1 MAMELSAILLVAT
14 LLDGEYLVSSIK
26 TRILLLV
33 RILTSTFGVQRP
45 AFDIKK

>member
-1 MAMELSAILLVAT
+1 MTMGLSAILPVAS
-14 LLDGEYLVSSIK
+14 LLVSSIK
-26 TRILLLV
+26 TRILLLL